1 MARIESL
8 SSTHATATLAYLSR
22 SPYEHVFLSYIV
34 REGTPAMQR
43 GIRTSF
49 DSTGNVNGVAYFGH
63 QIVLASEEAAL
74 AGFAQMAKRYPGE
87 HAIVGPRATVM
98 AYWELICSDHTPPR
112 LVRDR
117 QYLMAIDGSSLLHPS
132 SDMVLARRARDEEW
146 EAVAK
151 NSAAMIANEL
161 ETDGDFGISD
171 FNANIRQ
178 MIRLGLWWV
187 GERAGQLCFFCNVGP
202 WSPQTAQLQGIW
214 TPPELRGQGLATAA
228 LGSICSLLLQHVP
241 TLSLYVND
249 FNAPAIA
256 LYEKLGFYRVGE
268 LQTILF

>member
-1 MARIESL
+1 MERIEAL
-8 SSTHATATLAYLSR
+8 SGANVAGALSYLSR

-34 REGTPAMQR
+34 REGNPTLQR
-43 GIRTSF
+43 SLRVSF
-49 DSTGNVNGVAYFGH
+49 DASGNVNGVAYFGH

-74 AGFAQMAKRYPGE
+74 AGFARTAQRYPGE
-87 HAIVGPRATVM
+87 RAIVGPRETVK
-98 AYWELICSDHTPPR
+98 AYWELVRDAHAPPR

-117 QYLMAIDGSSLLHPS
+117 QYLMAVDDATLRSKANGVI
-132 SDMVLARRARDEEW
+132 ARRAREDEW
-146 EAVAK
+146 EAVAE

-161 ETDGDFGISD
+161 ETEASFGVSD
-171 FNANIRQ
+171 FNANVRQ

-202 WSPQTAQLQGIW
+202 WSPKTAQLQGIW